1 MKAVLVGNQNSGK
14 SLLFNVLTGA
24 RQKVG
29 NFPGVTVDVKSGFI
43 KGTEVALT
51 DLPGV
56 YSLFPYSAEEKLTR
70 QETLSPDVDLVLNV
84 VDATSIERSLS
95 LTFELLDAGKDVIL
109 VLNMEDALEKKGLT
123 LDTKKLG

>member
-51 DLPGV
+51 DQIGRAHV
-56 YSLFPYSAEEKLTR
+56 
-70 QETLSPDVDLVLNV
+70 
-84 VDATSIERSLS
+84 
-95 LTFELLDAGKDVIL
+95 
-109 VLNMEDALEKKGLT
+109 
-123 LDTKKLG
+123 